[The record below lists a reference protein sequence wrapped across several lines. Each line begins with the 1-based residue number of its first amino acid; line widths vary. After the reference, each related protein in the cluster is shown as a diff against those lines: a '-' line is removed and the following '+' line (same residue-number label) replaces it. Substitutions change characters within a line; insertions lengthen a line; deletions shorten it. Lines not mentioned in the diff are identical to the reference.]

1 MDITLNNIENIE
13 TSRRNLLKYGS
24 LAGISAIVGVNIL
37 QNSLSLP
44 NITTSAKV
52 ISSTGLVD
60 YTTIPYNVFLVSENA
75 KSVSNL
81 LSNTRISNI
90 YLYSHTI
97 NANISNKVIA
107 NSTLQ
112 NLLLSLGSI
121 IPFDFDITSL
131 DMKSWKVREAFLYIS
146 EVYALLQNNKN
157 TSLNEANILASLNTI
172 GSYNRNIY
180 VSSISPWQTDDIKYS
195 NFNAFP
201 IGDIISL

>member
-24 LAGISAIVGVNIL
+24 LAGISAIVGVNII

-44 NITTSAKV
+44 NVNTSANV
-52 ISSTGLVD
+52 ISSTGSVD

-75 KSVSNL
+75 KSVSSL

-90 YLYSHTI
+90 YVYSHTI
-97 NANISNKVIA
+97 NANISNKVIT
-107 NSTLQ
+107 NNTLQ

-146 EVYALLQNNKN
+146 EVYASLQNNKN